1 MRTLQEHA
9 VHAQIVFIE
18 PAVPCTA
25 ITMVLQSPSFSKLV
39 RLMLDYQI
47 VMASWAEL
55 YSLLIGVLPDWLIG
69 AFFKFQ
75 IVSFSNYLLR
85 RNHQKAEIG

>member
-1 MRTLQEHA
+1 
-9 VHAQIVFIE
+9 
-18 PAVPCTA
+18 
-25 ITMVLQSPSFSKLV
+25 
-39 RLMLDYQI
+39 MLDYQI